1 MEVITSCYLEDLFHV
16 FAQHRPLK
24 ISLQEGVFRC
34 CKCFLGCY
42 NIAVILLVKILPLYI
57 SGLDLA
63 LPMTGVTIGPQAPST
78 GMPSCEVLIIR
89 LSSVKL

>member
-1 MEVITSCYLEDLFHV
+1 MFLPNIGRLKFHC
-16 FAQHRPLK
+16 RK
-24 ISLQEGVFRC
+24 CTRDIRFRC

-42 NIAVILLVKILPLYI
+42 NIAVILLVNILPLYI

-63 LPMTGVTIGPQAPST
+63 HPMTGATIGPQAPST
-78 GMPSCEVLIIR
+78 GMPSCEVLIVR